1 MGLSGVGDTFGTCF
15 GPLSRNRGTGLRLGR
30 GERLDD
36 ILADLGEVA
45 DRADIDQRHG
55 RFQQNFKPFS
65 YMVSKMRRFR
75 AQPMKNVLSVNTT
88 IVSTTA
94 ASPSSFPRKNT
105 RPLHIVKKHTESAPL
120 SSK

>member
-45 DRADIDQRHG
+45 DGVEINRWNG
-55 RFQQNFKPFS
+55 RVQQNFKPLYLGQIEVVSADFWTDSFLSASFFS
-65 YMVSKMRRFR
+65 DSRETMTKS
-75 AQPMKNVLSVNTT
+75 
-88 IVSTTA
+88 
-94 ASPSSFPRKNT
+94 
-105 RPLHIVKKHTESAPL
+105 
-120 SSK
+120 

>member
-55 RFQQNFKPFS
+55 RFQQNF
-65 YMVSKMRRFR
+65 
-75 AQPMKNVLSVNTT
+75 T
-88 IVSTTA
+88 
-94 ASPSSFPRKNT
+94 
-105 RPLHIVKKHTESAPL
+105 PLHLGHIAADSADFWTDRSL
-120 SSK
+120 SSSSRGTAEEPASKRSRTRTLKSG

>member
-45 DRADIDQRHG
+45 DGVEINRWNG
-55 RFQQNFKPFS
+55 RVQQNFKPL
-65 YMVSKMRRFR
+65 YLGQIEVD
-75 AQPMKNVLSVNTT
+75 
-88 IVSTTA
+88 
-94 ASPSSFPRKNT
+94 
-105 RPLHIVKKHTESAPL
+105 SADFWTNRSL
-120 SSK
+120 SSSSRSAAEELASKPSHTRTLKSG

>member
-45 DRADIDQRHG
+45 DGVEINRWNG
-55 RFQQNFKPFS
+55 RVQQNFKPL
-65 YMVSKMRRFR
+65 YLGQI
-75 AQPMKNVLSVNTT
+75 ALD
-88 IVSTTA
+88 
-94 ASPSSFPRKNT
+94 
-105 RPLHIVKKHTESAPL
+105 SADFWTNRLL
-120 SSK
+120 SSSSRSTVEELASRPSHTRTLKSG

>member
-45 DRADIDQRHG
+45 DRVELNQWHG
-55 RFQQNFKPFS
+55 RVRQNVTPLDLGHIAVDS
-65 YMVSKMRRFR
+65 ADFR
-75 AQPMKNVLSVNTT
+75 TKRSLS
-88 IVSTTA
+88 SRSRSA
-94 ASPSSFPRKNT
+94 AEELASRPSHT
-105 RPLHIVKKHTESAPL
+105 RPLKSG
-120 SSK
+120 

>member
-45 DRADIDQRHG
+45 DRVELNQWHG
-55 RFQQNFKPFS
+55 RVRQNVTPLDLGHIE
-65 YMVSKMRRFR
+65 VD
-75 AQPMKNVLSVNTT
+75 AADVWTT
-88 IVSTTA
+88 
-94 ASPSSFPRKNT
+94 RW
-105 RPLHIVKKHTESAPL
+105 L
-120 SSK
+120 SSSARSTAEELASKRSHTRTWKSG

>member
-45 DRADIDQRHG
+45 DGVEINRWNG
-55 RFQQNFKPFS
+55 RVQQNFKPLYLGQIAVDSADFWTN
-65 YMVSKMRRFR
+65 RW
-75 AQPMKNVLSVNTT
+75 
-88 IVSTTA
+88 
-94 ASPSSFPRKNT
+94 PSSSSRSAAEASGTLRSMT
-105 RPLHIVKKHTESAPL
+105 RTLKSG
-120 SSK
+120 